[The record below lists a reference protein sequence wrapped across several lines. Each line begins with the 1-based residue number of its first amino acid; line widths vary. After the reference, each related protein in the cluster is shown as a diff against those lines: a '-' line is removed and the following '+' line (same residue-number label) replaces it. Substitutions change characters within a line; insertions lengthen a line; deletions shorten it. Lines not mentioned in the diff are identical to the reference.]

1 MNLNDYKKEFF
12 SRPVGCVHKISY
24 GNDQSF
30 FHWHPHYEITLIR
43 SGKYILEN
51 NMTVVRSD
59 RPVVFV
65 HRPFCLHRLN
75 AESSCLYDR
84 YIIYIDRSVVNE
96 FRDTLSDLSWLSEA
110 TLVCISPDKDEFDE
124 LLWLAEKL
132 YDAVGHD
139 YCAVEKYN
147 PAKGAIISAHI
158 LCDILDILRDER
170 GQVFTTRYSYIQDV
184 LQDVSG
190 NLSEPK
196 TIGELSE
203 KFGVGHSK
211 LTDDFRTA
219 TGTTY
224 KRYMTDLRMTKAR
237 ELLSAG
243 AEIIDVALEIGYSSE
258 AHFITAYK
266 RYWGETPGRFSKSK
280 K

>member
-1 MNLNDYKKEFF
+1 MNLNDYKKEYF
-12 SRPVGCVHKISY
+12 SRPVGCVHKVSE
-24 GNDQSF
+24 GNYQPF
-30 FHWHPHYEITLIR
+30 FHWHPHYEVTLIR
-43 SGKYILEN
+43 SGKYTLEN
-51 NMTVVRSD
+51 NMTVISSD

-75 AESSCLYDR
+75 AGSSSVYDR
-84 YIIYIDRSVVNE
+84 YVVYIDRSVVSS
-96 FRDTLSDLSWLSEA
+96 FRDTAIDLSRLNEANLICASPDRDELEELFWLSER
-110 TLVCISPDKDEFDE
+110 LIK
-124 LLWLAEKL
+124 
-132 YDAVGHD
+132 AVGHE
-139 YCAVEKYN
+139 YHAVENYN
-147 PAKGAIISAHI
+147 LAKGSLISAQI
-158 LCDILDILRDER
+158 LCGILDILRDGR
-170 GQVFTTRYSYIQDV
+170 GEVFATRYSYIQDV
-184 LQDVSG
+184 LQEVSD

-243 AEIIDVALEIGYSSE
+243 SEIIEVALRMGYSSE

-266 RYWGETPGRFSKSK
+266 RYWGETPGRFAKGK